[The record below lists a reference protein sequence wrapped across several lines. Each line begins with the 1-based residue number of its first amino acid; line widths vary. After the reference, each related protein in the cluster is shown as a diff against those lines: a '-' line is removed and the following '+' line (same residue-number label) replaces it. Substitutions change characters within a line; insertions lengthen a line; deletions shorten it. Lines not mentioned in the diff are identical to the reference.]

1 VAILVISVLFLVG
14 SGSIVLIAASQ
25 RGLAWRDPQAL
36 ASLNRDPSI
45 LGCLMLAQA
54 TSMVLTALLAA
65 WLSPVPARQRL
76 ALTPGGLPGWRLW
89 AVGGAATVAAIGAGG
104 AAEAAALMWTG
115 GELSSHLLSF
125 QDAFKAAHGG
135 SLLLLAS
142 GAVIAAPL
150 GEELFFR
157 GYVQSRL
164 VARWGPAA
172 GLVISSLLF
181 AAAHMDVM
189 HALAI
194 LPVGLVLGYIALRT
208 GSIWTSMGIHAA
220 NNTLAILS
228 AGGAQEAAFDAS
240 GYLRWSLFYAVVASL
255 ALCAVHQLTRESS
268 VKPSDTRM

>member
-14 SGSIVLIAASQ
+14 SSCIVLIAASE
-25 RGLAWRDPQAL
+25 RGLSWRDPQAL

-45 LGCLMLAQA
+45 LGGLMLAQA
-54 TSMVLTALLAA
+54 TSVALTALLAA
-65 WLSPVPARQRL
+65 WLSPVSARQRL
-76 ALTPGGLPGWRLW
+76 ALTPGGLRGWRLW
-89 AVGGAATVAAIGAGG
+89 AVGGAATVAAVGAGG
-104 AAEAAALMWTG
+104 AAEAAALVWTG
-115 GELSSHLLSF
+115 GQLSSHLLSF
-125 QDAFKAAHGG
+125 QEAFKAAHGG

-194 LPVGLVLGYIALRT
+194 LPTGLVLGYTALRT
-208 GSIWTSMGIHAA
+208 GSIWTSIGIHAA
-220 NNTLAILS
+220 NNTLAIVS
-228 AGGAQEAAFDAS
+228 AGAAQEPAFDAS
-240 GYLRWSLFYAVVASL
+240 GYLLWSLVYAVVAAL
-255 ALCAVHQLTRESS
+255 ALYALHQLTREISS
-268 VKPSDTRM
+268 TPSHTRM